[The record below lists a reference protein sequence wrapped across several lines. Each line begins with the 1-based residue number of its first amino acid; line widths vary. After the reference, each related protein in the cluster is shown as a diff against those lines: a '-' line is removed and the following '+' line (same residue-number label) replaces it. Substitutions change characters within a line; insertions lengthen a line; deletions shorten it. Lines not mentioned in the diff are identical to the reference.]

1 MLTIA
6 IGLLLA
12 ACAGGGE
19 GGTTTSSPSA
29 PTTGEVTQTTA
40 AAPDTTTSTGAAPS
54 STEGSSAG
62 GDDCLVGMWTLD
74 SEAFVENFDAIMTEA
89 GMPDA
94 EVTSLDGTFEV
105 EMNADGSYVAVRDEW
120 GFSMGTPQGTV
131 VIEINGTETGNW
143 STSGSTLNIDPGEN
157 DLTVDSS
164 IVVDGQE
171 IPMPGSDLPVEAP
184 PGLATASEFQCSG
197 DTLTLESGGVESV
210 LNRS

>member
-131 VIEINGTETGNW
+131 VIEINGTETGTW